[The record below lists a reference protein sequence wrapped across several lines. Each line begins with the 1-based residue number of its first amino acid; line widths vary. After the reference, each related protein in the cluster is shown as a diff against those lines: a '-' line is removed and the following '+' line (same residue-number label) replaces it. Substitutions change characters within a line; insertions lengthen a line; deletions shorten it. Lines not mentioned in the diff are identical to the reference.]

1 MPSSYVILAD
11 LKSRRCSSTVEVR
24 LLRFWEARSVKHSG
38 DLMGVDMLF
47 LDSKVIPYF
56 KFMYIFVMNTPLRL
70 DSWLNLDVYYATL
83 MPATVN
89 FHRLTTYKN
98 LLKDGY
104 MYSLSGF
111 DITRCNQNCRLS
123 GSLLLIRFSDSTR
136 LDELTEQVIP
146 IPDFLTRHAVT
157 DGNGLQQGSVGL
169 AGSTIYGPTRKKDF
183 AGRNRHEK

>member
-1 MPSSYVILAD
+1 
-11 LKSRRCSSTVEVR
+11 
-24 LLRFWEARSVKHSG
+24 
-38 DLMGVDMLF
+38 
-47 LDSKVIPYF
+47 
-56 KFMYIFVMNTPLRL
+56 
-70 DSWLNLDVYYATL
+70 

-146 IPDFLTRHAVT
+146 IPDSDL
-157 DGNGLQQGSVGL
+157 
-169 AGSTIYGPTRKKDF
+169 KK
-183 AGRNRHEK
+183 H

>member
-1 MPSSYVILAD
+1 M
-11 LKSRRCSSTVEVR
+11 VESGC
-24 LLRFWEARSVKHSG
+24 LLCFSVFHC
-38 DLMGVDMLF
+38 F
-47 LDSKVIPYF
+47 E
-56 KFMYIFVMNTPLRL
+56 
-70 DSWLNLDVYYATL
+70 ATL

-146 IPDFLTRHAVT
+146 IPDSDL
-157 DGNGLQQGSVGL
+157 
-169 AGSTIYGPTRKKDF
+169 KK
-183 AGRNRHEK
+183 H

>member
-70 DSWLNLDVYYATL
+70 DS
-83 MPATVN
+83 
-89 FHRLTTYKN
+89 
-98 LLKDGY
+98 
-104 MYSLSGF
+104 
-111 DITRCNQNCRLS
+111 
-123 GSLLLIRFSDSTR
+123 
-136 LDELTEQVIP
+136 
-146 IPDFLTRHAVT
+146 
-157 DGNGLQQGSVGL
+157 
-169 AGSTIYGPTRKKDF
+169 
-183 AGRNRHEK
+183 